1 MRPLRT
7 IGLSLLLTAAVSH
20 AYAEPP
26 QEVDHKIPPG
36 YQPEQG
42 PDEKGIWMEVEEY
55 EKAIKQSALLVT
67 DPDINNYVDSIVC
80 RVAGP
85 YCQDFRVYVIR
96 NPGFNASMTAT
107 GMMQVWT
114 GLLLRT
120 ETTDEV
126 AAVIGHE
133 IAHYTRLHSLE
144 QLRRLKKNMAAGSL
158 VDFGIAVLT
167 GVSAPVAT
175 ATAMLNALAF
185 SREQESEADF
195 LGARLVAEAGY
206 DPHAAYRI
214 WQNVIAEEKAA
225 EVKRR
230 EPGVFSQTHPDSA
243 ARAEQLRAWITE
255 RYGPPVGGVTSRD
268 EHLAMLNTHYLALME
283 DQLDTNRFGRTEEL
297 LQRHKDMGVDPGLVE
312 FFYGEMYRQRG
323 ESGDADLAMASY
335 RKSADSGSAPPE
347 SHRNMGYLLLKAGDV
362 ADAQEHFRKYLELN
376 PDATDRA
383 MIEFYLEEE
392 P

>member
-1 MRPLRT
+1 MREIHR
-7 IGLSLLLTAAVSH
+7 ILLAALLAATAAL
-20 AYAEPP
+20 AQAEEP
-26 QEVDHKIPPG
+26 QEVDHRIPPG

-55 EKAIKQSALLVT
+55 EKVIKQSALLVS

-80 RVAGP
+80 RVAGA

-120 ETTDEV
+120 ESSDEV
-126 AAVIGHE
+126 AAVVGHE

-144 QLRRLKKNMAAGSL
+144 QLRKLKKNMAAGSIL
-158 VDFGIAVLT
+158 DFGLAVLT

-175 ATAMLNALAF
+175 ATAMLSALAF

-195 LGARLVAEAGY
+195 LGARMVAEAGY
-206 DPHAAYRI
+206 DPHAAYRV
-214 WQNVIAEEKAA
+214 WENVMAEEKAA
-225 EVKRR
+225 AVKRR

-243 ARAEQLRAWITE
+243 ARAEALRTWIADTW
-255 RYGPPVGGVTSRD
+255 GPPVEGSTSSD
-268 EHLAMLNTHYLALME
+268 EHIAMLNSHYLVLME

-297 LQRHKDMGVDPGLVE
+297 LERHRSMGIEPGLVE
-312 FFYGEMYRQRG
+312 YFWGEMYRQRG
-323 ESGDADLAMASY
+323 NAGDAELALAAY
-335 RKSADSGSAPPE
+335 RRSIDTGTHPPDA
-347 SHRNMGYLLLKAGDV
+347 HRNIGYLLLKAGDT
-362 ADAQEHFRKYLELN
+362 AGAQQQFRLYLEQE

-392 P
+392 Q